1 MCMKKI
7 LSLIVLVLF
16 LNNVCMAQLN
26 LCVYTKDGEKTNFVA
41 ANVDSISF
49 ATLDSAS
56 VSPAVVVDEYEFVD
70 LGLSVRWATCNVG
83 AENPYESGDYFA
95 WGELETKDY
104 YDLDNYKWSEGV
116 PGTLQ
121 KYCLIDEYGTVD
133 NISQLEPSDDVARV
147 DMKDRWRIPTE
158 EEVKELLR
166 HCSLTW
172 TEKNGVVGCE
182 FRSMINFE
190 SIFMPAVGYYSNE
203 EKNVG
208 DYGYYWTSTL
218 ETANSDRAMQLV
230 LNKSGEN
237 ITGGS
242 RIFGLTIRPVLP

>member
-1 MCMKKI
+1 MYEK
-7 LSLIVLVLF
+7 
-16 LNNVCMAQLN
+16 N
-26 LCVYTKDGEKTNFVA
+26 YT
-41 ANVDSISF
+41 S
-49 ATLDSAS
+49 
-56 VSPAVVVDEYEFVD
+56 Y
-70 LGLSVRWATCNVG
+70 
-83 AENPYESGDYFA
+83 
-95 WGELETKDY
+95 
-104 YDLDNYKWSEGV
+104 
-116 PGTLQ
+116 
-121 KYCLIDEYGTVD
+121 
-133 NISQLEPSDDVARV
+133 
-147 DMKDRWRIPTE
+147 RWRIPTE